1 MEESNKIER
10 LISHVKEYAEERFEL
25 IILNVHEKVS
35 NVLSKATAFIIFLLL
50 GVFTFVFLSMGLAW
64 WIGDQMNQPYAGFF
78 IVGLIYLLIGLLVY
92 AKRKEW
98 IWDPISVAFLKNV
111 IDEDED

>member
-1 MEESNKIER
+1 MEETPKIER
-10 LISHVKEYAEERFEL
+10 LISHVKEYAEERFTL

-35 NVLSKATAFIIFLLL
+35 KVLSKATSFVIFLLL
-50 GVFTFVFLSMGLAW
+50 GVFTFVFLSVGLAW
-64 WIGDQMNQPYAGFF
+64 WVGAQLNRPYVGFLL
-78 IVGLIYLLIGLLVY
+78 VGVLYLLIGLVIY
-92 AKRKEW
+92 AKRKDW

>member
-1 MEESNKIER
+1 MEESPKIER
-10 LISHVKEYAEERFEL
+10 LISHVKEYAEERFTL

-35 NVLSKATAFIIFLLL
+35 KVLSKATSFVIFILL
-50 GVFTFVFLSMGLAW
+50 GVFTLVFLSLGLAW
-64 WIGDQMNQPYAGFF
+64 WISQQMNQPHIGFI
-78 IVGLIYLLIGLLVY
+78 IVGLLYLVVGFVIY